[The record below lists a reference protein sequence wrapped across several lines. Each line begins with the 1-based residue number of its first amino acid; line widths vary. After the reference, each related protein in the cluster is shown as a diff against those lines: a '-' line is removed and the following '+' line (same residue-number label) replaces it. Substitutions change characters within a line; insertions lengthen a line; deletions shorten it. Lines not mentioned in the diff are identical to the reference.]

1 MSTSMVREP
10 TMTKILG
17 ILALGFAALCTTAC
31 NKDKDKPEVGTTTT
45 TSSEVEPTNRP
56 VGQPTMPKDDYLAAV
71 RREQLVL
78 RGRIDDQLRAIEKKL
93 AVKSLDAK
101 TREEL
106 LEKRETLRADAT
118 VVVNA
123 DERGWDELKAV
134 VEHDLEGPPQ
144 M

>member
-1 MSTSMVREP
+1 
-10 TMTKILG
+10 MTKNLG
-17 ILALGFAALCTTAC
+17 ILALGLAALCTSAC
-31 NKDKDKPEVGTTTT
+31 NKDRDKPEIGTTTT
-45 TSSEVEPTNRP
+45 TSSEVEPTP
-56 VGQPTMPKDDYLAAV
+56 GPAGGQAIPKDDYLAAV

-78 RGRIDDQLRAIEKKL
+78 RGRIDDQLRAIERNL
-93 AVKSLDAK
+93 ASKSLDAK
-101 TREEL
+101 TRQEL

-134 VEHDLEGPPQ
+134 VEHDLEGQPQ

>member
-1 MSTSMVREP
+1 MSTSMVRVR
-10 TMTKILG
+10 TMTKNLG
-17 ILALGFAALCTTAC
+17 ILALGLAALCTTAC

-45 TSSEVEPTNRP
+45 TSSEVEPSP
-56 VGQPTMPKDDYLAAV
+56 GPAAGQAIPKDDYLAAV

-78 RGRIDDQLRAIEKKL
+78 RGRIDDQLRTIEKKL
-93 AVKSLDAK
+93 ASQSLDAK
-101 TREEL
+101 TRQEL
-106 LEKRETLRADAT
+106 LAKRETLRADAT

-134 VEHDLEGPPQ
+134 VEHDLEGQPQ